1 MVLIHNKISIQGL
14 TSKFYLFSKDAHMHS
29 LMVPS
34 EKVCHCVKGEVLQKE
49 ISYCCFCSSVLQVAE
64 QNVFIIIKR
73 L

>member
-1 MVLIHNKISIQGL
+1 
-14 TSKFYLFSKDAHMHS
+14 MHS

-34 EKVCHCVKGEVLQKE
+34 EKVYHCVKGEVLQNE
-49 ISYCCFCSSVLQVAE
+49 ISYCCFCSYNGILQAAE